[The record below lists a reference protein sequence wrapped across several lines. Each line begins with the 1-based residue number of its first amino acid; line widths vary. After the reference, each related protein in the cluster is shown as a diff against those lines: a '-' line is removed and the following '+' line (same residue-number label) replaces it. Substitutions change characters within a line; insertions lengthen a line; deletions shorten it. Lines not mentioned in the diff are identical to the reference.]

1 MIETKVRDNR
11 EHHRFELEVDGGI
24 AFADYELKDG
34 VIVFTHTESPQALAG
49 RGVASALIRAALEQ
63 VRAKGLKVVSH
74 CSFVT
79 AFFKRHPEYADLL
92 KD

>member
-11 EHHRFELEVDGGI
+11 ERSRFELEVDGGI

-34 VIVFTHTESPQALAG
+34 VIVFTHTESPQALSG
-49 RGVASALIRAALEQ
+49 RGVASALIRGALEQ